1 MSMKVL
7 FACGGTGG
15 HINPALAIAGIISAK
30 YPDTEFLFAGTPD
43 GMEATLVPAAGY
55 RIAFVKVAGFQRS
68 LSPDS
73 IVRNVKAASYLV
85 TAGHHAKKLVKEFAP
100 DLAIGTGGYAA
111 GPVIRA
117 ARQLGIPTVIHEQ
130 NAFPGVTNKLLAPH
144 AKAIMLTFEEASK
157 YFPDNIPTTLT
168 GLPVRGSL
176 LKRKKDEA
184 SRKLGFGEGMTILS
198 FGGSQGAKCLNDLM
212 PELIA
217 WHRGAGMKINH
228 IHAYG
233 KHGKDSVPAAMTA
246 KGIPMTDN
254 NLRVSEYIHDMD
266 ICLAA
271 ADLVISRSGASTLSE
286 LEMVGRGSI
295 LVPYPNAAENH
306 QFHNANVL
314 GKAGAA
320 IVVEQKDLS
329 LDIMKKHI
337 GALYEQPE
345 KLEAMGQRAGA
356 LAIRDTDARILRVL
370 EPLMPGAK

>member
-1 MSMKVL
+1 MKVL

-15 HINPALAIAGIISAK
+15 HINPALAIAGIIAAR
-30 YPDTEFLFAGTPD
+30 YPGTEFLFAGTPD

-55 RIAFVKVAGFQRS
+55 SIEFIKVAGFQRS
-68 LSPDS
+68 FTPDS
-73 IVRNVKAASYLV
+73 IVRNIKAASYLV
-85 TAGHHAKKLVKEFAP
+85 TAGHHAKALVKKFAP

-144 AKAIMLTFEEASK
+144 AKAIMLTFEEAK
-157 YFPDNIPTTLT
+157 RYFPHDVPTTLT

-176 LKRKKDEA
+176 LKRRKEDA
-184 SRKLGFGEGMTILS
+184 RRKLGFAEGMTILS

-217 WHRGAGMKINH
+217 WHRESGMKINH

-233 KHGKDSVPAAMTA
+233 KHGKDTVPAALAA
-246 KGIPMTDN
+246 KNIPLADSR
-254 NLRVSEYIHDMD
+254 LRVSEYIHDMD

-286 LEMVGRGSI
+286 LEMVGRASI

-306 QFHNANVL
+306 QLHNANVL

-320 IVVEQKDLS
+320 IVIEQSNLT
-329 LDIMKKHI
+329 LD
-337 GALYEQPE
+337 ALKTQITALHDQPE
-345 KLEAMGQRAGA
+345 KLMVMGQRAGA
-356 LAIRDTDARILRVL
+356 LAIRDTDERILKVL
-370 EPLMPGAK
+370 EPLLPKQ

>member
-1 MSMKVL
+1 MKVL

-68 LSPDS
+68 FSPDS
-73 IVRNVKAASYLV
+73 IVRNIKAASYLV

-117 ARQLGIPTVIHEQ
+117 ARQLGIPTAIHEQ

-144 AKAIMLTFEEASK
+144 AKAIMLTFEEAAK
-157 YFPDNIPTTLT
+157 YFPDDIPATLT
-168 GLPVRGSL
+168 GLPVRGAL

-184 SRKLGFGEGMTILS
+184 RRKLGFGEGMTILS

-233 KHGKDSVPAAMTA
+233 KHGKEDVPAAMAA
-246 KGIPMTDN
+246 KGIPMTDS

-345 KLEAMGQRAGA
+345 KLETMGQRAGA

-370 EPLMPGAK
+370 EPLMPAAK

>member
-1 MSMKVL
+1 MKVL

-30 YPDTEFLFAGTPD
+30 YPGTEFLFAGTPD

-55 RIAFVKVAGFQRS
+55 PIEFIKVAGFQRS
-68 LSPDS
+68 FSPES

-85 TAGHHAKKLVKEFAP
+85 TAGHHAKKLVKQFAP

-117 ARQLGIPTVIHEQ
+117 ARQLGVPTVIHEQ

-144 AKAIMLTFEEASK
+144 AKAIMLTFEAAAK
-157 YFPDNIPTTLT
+157 YFPSDAATTLT

-184 SRKLGFGEGMTILS
+184 RRKLGFGEGMTILS

-217 WHRGAGMKINH
+217 WHRAEGMKINH

-233 KHGKDSVPAAMTA
+233 KHGKATVPDAMQA
-246 KGIPMTDN
+246 KGIPLADGR
-254 NLRVSEYIHDMD
+254 LRVSEYIHDMD
-266 ICLAA
+266 LCLAA

-306 QFHNANVL
+306 QLHNANVL

-320 IVVEQKDLS
+320 IVVEQKDLT
-329 LDIMKKHI
+329 LDGMKRHI
-337 GALYEQPE
+337 AALYEHPE

-356 LAIRDTDARILRVL
+356 LAIRDTDERILRVL
-370 EPLMPGAK
+370 EPFMPKEK